1 MVDSAPGRP
10 AADDGHPAARQAA
23 RAPTGPNGPT
33 SSTGPTDA
41 TGPTGP
47 THATASNGRPARE
60 PGRRGVL
67 TATAAAGLGL
77 LTACAGKSDGDAA
90 PAGAAPPR
98 TADAGKSSPSPG
110 PARKRPQLPRGG
122 RELFPRHRLV
132 GFCGLPGFAAL
143 GRLGTGGLD
152 ERAREIEKLA
162 HTYAADREPLPVLEL
177 LAVVANAEPG
187 SDGTYRSRTSADT
200 VRRFH
205 AAARKHRA
213 LLLLNIQP
221 GRASALGEV
230 KALREW
236 LVHPDVGIA
245 LDPEWEMGPGETPGD
260 TYGSTDGRELTE
272 IARYLS
278 GLVHEHDLPEKPFIF
293 HQVAGSVVRDQY
305 AFRPQPGVAAVKCAD
320 GIGSP
325 GLKRETWNHLVRKL
339 PQGMHT
345 GFKLFYDEDTEG
357 SRLMTHKE
365 VLALRPQPEYIMY
378 E

>member
-10 AADDGHPAARQAA
+10 TADDGHPAARRAA
-23 RAPTGPNGPT
+23 RAPTGT
-33 SSTGPTDA
+33 TGPGGHMT
-41 TGPTGP
+41 
-47 THATASNGRPARE
+47 RE

-67 TATAAAGLGL
+67 AATAAAGLGL
-77 LTACAGKSDGDAA
+77 LTACAGKADGDAA
-90 PAGAAPPR
+90 PPGAAPPR
-98 TADAGKSSPSPG
+98 TGAATPGSSHK
-110 PARKRPQLPRGG
+110 PAKKRPQLPRGG
-122 RELFPRHRLV
+122 RQLFPRYQLA

-143 GRLGTGGLD
+143 GRLGTGDLD

-162 HTYAADREPLPVLEL
+162 HTYAGDREPLPVLEL
-177 LAVVANAEPG
+177 LATVANAEAGP
-187 SDGTYRSRTSADT
+187 DGTYRSRTDADT

-245 LDPEWEMGPGETPGD
+245 LDPEWEMGPGEKPGD

-278 GLVHEHDLPEKPFIF
+278 GLVREHDLPEKPFIF
-293 HQVAGSVVRDQY
+293 HQVASSVVRDQH

-325 GLKRETWNHLVRKL
+325 GLKRETWNHLVRNM
-339 PQGMHT
+339 PRGMHT
-345 GFKLFYDEDTEG
+345 GFKLFYEEDPKG

-365 VLALRPQPEYIMY
+365 VLALRPQPEYVMY